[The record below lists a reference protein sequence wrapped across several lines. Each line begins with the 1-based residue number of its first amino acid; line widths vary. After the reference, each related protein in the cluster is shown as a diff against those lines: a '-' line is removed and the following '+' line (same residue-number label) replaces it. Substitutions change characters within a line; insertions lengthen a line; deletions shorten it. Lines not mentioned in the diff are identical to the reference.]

1 MRILVFTGG
10 LGNQIF
16 EYAFYLHLKKYFP
29 KDKIYGHYGKKLQE
43 HYGMELNKWFDVE
56 LPKEKWW
63 VLPVVGM
70 FYFYK
75 QIFPKSKHLDLHQRQ
90 WINKN
95 AIVYFPFKFCNKY
108 FPNDRSWIKWK
119 IIEESLSTAN
129 KELLNKIRSN
139 ESCFLHV
146 RRGDY
151 LSPTFKTLFEGCCS
165 INYYISALS
174 FINQKKSNILFI
186 CFSDD
191 MDWVK
196 KNLPIGE
203 NAIYVDWNTG
213 EDSPIDMFLMSQ
225 CKNGIMANSTF
236 SYWGAYLGEKKGIVT
251 YPSRWWNSKEGNPE
265 IFFNEW
271 IGF

>member
-16 EYAFYLHLKKYFP
+16 EYAFYLHLRKCFP
-29 KDKIYGHYGKKLQE
+29 NDKIYGHYGKKLQE
-43 HYGMELNKWFDVE
+43 HYGLEINRWFDIE
-56 LPKEKWW
+56 LPKEEWW
-63 VLPVVGM
+63 VLPVVGL

-75 QIFPKSKHLDLHQRQ
+75 QIFPKSQLLDLHQRQ

-95 AIVYFPFKFCNKY
+95 AIVYFPFKFCNRY
-108 FPNDRSWIKWK
+108 FPHGNSWIKWK
-119 IIEESLSTAN
+119 IKEENLSLAN
-129 KELLNKIRSN
+129 KELLKKIRSN

-151 LSPTFKTLFEGCCS
+151 LSPTFKSLFEGCCTIS
-165 INYYISALS
+165 YYKSALS
-174 FINQKKSNILFI
+174 LLNKEKSNVLFI

-196 KNLPIGE
+196 QNLPIE
-203 NAIYVDWNTG
+203 DNAIFVDWNTG
-213 EDSPIDMFLMSQ
+213 EDSPIDMYLMSQ

-236 SYWGAYLGEKKGIVT
+236 SYWGAYLGEKKEIVT
-251 YPSRWWNSKEGNPE
+251 YPSKWWNSKDGNPE
-265 IFFNEW
+265 IFFDEW
-271 IGF
+271 AGL